1 MLIQPKIALQFLL
14 AFVLILSL
22 SAGAENE
29 LHLVTYLGSD
39 GSTSY
44 RGASSE
50 VFTAESIARSA
61 LAQLQRPL
69 KVSQLPA
76 MRALQQANAGYVDGD
91 LWRLAGTEQQFD
103 NLIAVREP
111 LCYADIY
118 FYTLLDRTQSNYW
131 HSMILPK
138 IILLPETQSLLPQL
152 PETLIKQ
159 QPIQAASISQA
170 LRALLRGDGNMIL
183 LPEGL
188 IEVIEQEQKGA
199 LPWVLKLHPSVA
211 KLPAHLLLHKR
222 HRDISEPLSL
232 HIQASKDNFIQSNK
246 LPDAT
251 AIECR

>member
-1 MLIQPKIALQFLL
+1 MLTQPKNTYRFLL
-14 AFVLILSL
+14 ALVLILSL
-22 SAGAENE
+22 SADAENE

-44 RGASSE
+44 QGANSE
-50 VFTAESIARSA
+50 VFTAERIARSA
-61 LAQLQRPL
+61 LAQFQRPL
-69 KVSQLPA
+69 KVTQLPA

-103 NLIAVREP
+103 NLIAVQEP

-131 HSMILPK
+131 DSMTRPT
-138 IILLPETQSLLPQL
+138 IILLPETQGLLPQL
-152 PETLIKQ
+152 PNNIKQQ

-222 HRDISEPLSL
+222 HRDISDPLSQ
-232 HIQASKDNFIQSNK
+232 HIHTSKENFTRSNN
-246 LPDAT
+246 LPDTSAV
-251 AIECR
+251 ACR